1 MLLVR
6 GIKTPRLN
14 LKARGFLFIIFPF
27 LIFSLGMSCAPRR
40 SMNPQRQRTILQSIV
55 EESLGDIEAAYE
67 AKDLKELTSFLD
79 KDFEAQARFQSILE
93 SYFTSVNRAHLH
105 FVIDMIIADKNGV
118 NVRLHWF
125 RKSLTLL
132 NVTIK
137 LQGSS
142 QFLFKRYPEGL
153 RLKRIDKDNPF
164 F

>member
-6 GIKTPRLN
+6 GIKAPRLN

-27 LIFSLGMSCAPRR
+27 LILSLGMSCALRR
-40 SMNPQRQRTILQSIV
+40 TMNPEMQRMILQSMV
-55 EESLGDIEAAYE
+55 EEALGDIEAAYE
-67 AKDLKELTSFLD
+67 SKSLEDLMSFLD
-79 KDFEAQARFQSILE
+79 KDFEAKARFQSILE
-93 SYFTSVNRAHLH
+93 SYFISISRSHLH

-125 RKSLTLL
+125 RKSLTSL
-132 NVTIK
+132 NVVIK

-142 QFLFKRYPEGL
+142 QLLFKRYPEGL
-153 RLKRIDKDNPF
+153 KLKRIDKDNPF